1 MQRTWNI
8 LILGMSLSALIG
20 GCGRTVVSDVNA
32 FKKLIFKPERGLV
45 KEKQVGSILYKLN
58 FMPASYLAYNS
69 CLQSGATAP
78 AVKDSLLAGY
88 ANSLTFLL
96 NIGPAKGQDFDIT
109 QLGVANYGEFAEQL
123 EQLAFKAADWIALE
137 VNGQVYKPSL
147 VRMENINALEK
158 SRNFMVVFENP
169 TVAGKDLTQF
179 DWTFVYADE
188 LFNTGVN
195 KFLFSKEAIQKI
207 PEFKF

>member
-8 LILGMSLSALIG
+8 LVLGVSLSALVA
-20 GCGRTVVSDVNA
+20 GCGKAVVSDVNT
-32 FKKLIFKPERGLV
+32 FKKLIFRPEQGLV
-45 KEKQVGSILYKLN
+45 KEKQVGGILYKLN

-69 CLQSGATAP
+69 SLQGGATTQAD
-78 AVKDSLLAGY
+78 KDSLLAGY
-88 ANSLTFLL
+88 AHSLTFLL

-123 EQLAFKAADWIALE
+123 EQLAFKAADWITLE
-137 VNGQVYKPSL
+137 ANGQVYKPSL

-169 TVAGKDLTQF
+169 AVVGEDLMQF

-195 KFLFSKEAIQKI
+195 KFLFSREAIQKL